1 MSVNKK
7 KNPGPSF
14 TKGRKSKR
22 RRRRRRNL
30 REFWVLLNVVSYDL
44 E

>member
-22 RRRRRRNL
+22 RRKRRRRRNL
-30 REFWVLLNVVSYDL
+30 REFCVLLNVGS
-44 E
+44 